1 MNVFGIIVPGSA
13 KIGKNGI
20 LLLMVFLFIIPNK
33 LHSQTD
39 STDIYNL
46 SLLQLSS
53 IKITSASKTSQE
65 ITKVPSTVFI
75 IDETQIKE
83 NGYFTLEEALSDLP
97 GFQFRNILGINS
109 YVFQRGVTSQNNLI
123 LVLIDGVQINELNS
137 GGFYAGGQYNLSNIE
152 RIEVIYG
159 PSSVVYGTNAVSGII
174 NLVTKSVSDKKIEIG
189 TLAGNYKTLKSDA
202 TVSHFNNKKESGFVA
217 SGMIKTTRKANLKG
231 SEGDN
236 NWTDLMEN
244 FENDYSFD
252 LKIRLKDFNI
262 GTNILYKQ
270 ASTATLNKS
279 VGTYYRDYGTSWN
292 IRFINNYLKYN
303 KKLSEKLTI
312 SSILYNRN
320 ATVLRNTIYYVV
332 DTAQIGYYRPNNLT
346 GFENILNFDL
356 TPYFSFTSGITIE
369 FEQLSEKN
377 SLSFSDSPEHRP
389 PKPQKP
395 SLVNNSL
402 VSFFLEPRLTIFKNL
417 YLSGGFRLDQSTI
430 YSHVLTPHA
439 SFIYQLND
447 HLFRF
452 SYAEAFRAPKPWDYS
467 DGLGNTSLLPEKMN
481 SLEAAFVFSISKD
494 FRIDLI
500 GYKNN
505 LENAL
510 TKEFLNENYRWTNGG
525 KINTGGI
532 EIFIRFAFPKI
543 KSSLNYTYSQ
553 SYDERKEFIPEI
565 SRHTGNAGIT
575 YSFNK
580 NIKLN
585 LRANYTGK
593 RKNPKTITATDSQYI
608 EPFWVFHGALSFINH
623 NGFNC
628 QLLAKNIFN
637 KEYYHTSNRDPD
649 RYRQPQRTL
658 MLSFSYE
665 MRQ

>member
-1 MNVFGIIVPGSA
+1 MNVFGKIVPGSA
-13 KIGKNGI
+13 KTGKNGI
-20 LLLMVFLFIIPNK
+20 LLFMAFLFIIPNK
-33 LHSQTD
+33 VHSQTD

-46 SLLQLSS
+46 NLLQLSS
-53 IKITSASKTSQE
+53 IKIISASKASQRINE
-65 ITKVPSTVFI
+65 VPSTVFV
-75 IDETQIKE
+75 IDKTMIKE

-109 YVFQRGVTSQNNLI
+109 YVFQRGVPSQNNLT
-123 LVLIDGVQINELNS
+123 LLLIDGIQINELNS

-202 TVSHFNNKKESGFVA
+202 TISHFNNKKESGFVA
-217 SGMIKTTRKANLKG
+217 SGMIKTTGKANLKG

-252 LKIRLKDFNI
+252 LKIRIKDFNI

-279 VGTYYRDYGTSWN
+279 VGTDYRDYGSSWN
-292 IRFINNYLKYN
+292 IRFINLYLKYN
-303 KKLSEKLTI
+303 KKLSEKLSVT
-312 SSILYNRN
+312 SILYNRN
-320 ATVLRNTIYYVV
+320 ATVLRNTVYYVV

-346 GFENILNFDL
+346 GFENIMNFDL
-356 TPYFSFTSGITIE
+356 TPYFSFTSGLTIE

-395 SLVNNSL
+395 AMVNNNL
-402 VSFFLEPRLTIFKNL
+402 VSLFLEPRLTIFKNL

-430 YSHVLTPHA
+430 YSHVLTPRA
-439 SFIYQLND
+439 SFIYQLNN

-467 DGLGNTSLLPEKMN
+467 DGLGNTSLLPEKLK
-481 SLEAAFVFSISKD
+481 SIEAAFVFSISKD
-494 FRIDLI
+494 IRIDLI

-510 TKEFLNENYRWTNGG
+510 IKEFLNEDYKWTNGG

-532 EIFIRFAFPKI
+532 EIFFRFAFPKI

-580 NIKLN
+580 YIKLN

-608 EPFWVFHGALSFINH
+608 EPFWVFHGALSFINQ